1 MDKSA
6 KTLRKILDAATDND
20 YKAAIQ
26 ALEEYAKFRS
36 VQFSEWQDN
45 TKSPTLHL
53 DWDSTDELYEIFREY
68 NP

>member
-6 KTLRKILDAATDND
+6 KTLRTILDAATDND
-20 YKAAIQ
+20 YKAAIE

-68 NP
+68 HP